1 MSATDFKEPGIE
13 LQDID
18 TELQNV
24 DPAGVHLSANSVG
37 TAYDQRDMRVMGKL
51 QELRVRHL
59 ISSLVCSTTEN
70 CSEIFD
76 SSPSWVLLVH

>member
-1 MSATDFKEPGIE
+1 MSAIDFKEPGLE

-59 ISSLVCSTTEN
+59 ISSFVCPITEH
-70 CSEIFD
+70 CSETSGSF
-76 SSPSWVLLVH
+76 PF